1 MTVSNAFSRA
11 FYIVSHNK
19 LLYKINKYGYSNSV
33 YKWLESFLI
42 NRRQCVKVNNV
53 MPSWKSVSS
62 GVGQGSVCGP
72 ILYDLCVND
81 MPDSI

>member
-1 MTVSNAFSRA
+1 M
-11 FYIVSHNK
+11 
-19 LLYKINKYGYSNSV
+19 